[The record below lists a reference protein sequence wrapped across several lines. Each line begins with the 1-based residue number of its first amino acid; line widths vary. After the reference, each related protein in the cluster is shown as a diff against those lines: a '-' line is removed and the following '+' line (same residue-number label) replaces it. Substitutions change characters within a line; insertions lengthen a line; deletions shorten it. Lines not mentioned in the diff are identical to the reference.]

1 VPPKL
6 HLVLLVHAHQPV
18 GNFDHVFEQSYARCY
33 LPFVEVLERHP
44 NVHVGLHYSG
54 PLLTWIEQH
63 HPEYLDSLRTMVG
76 KGQVEMVGGGFY
88 EPILISIPSADQREQ
103 IVQLADYVEQH
114 FGKRPTGA
122 WLAERVWEPQLASV
136 LAEAEVAYTV
146 LDDIHFLS
154 AGFEQAELFGDYIA
168 EDKGQ
173 TIRIIPGQ
181 KSLRYLI
188 PWDTV
193 DKVMVHLHETHAAH
207 PDGIAAMG
215 DDMEKFGGW
224 PGTFDHC
231 FQEGWLDNLFAAFE
245 QNSSWLDVC
254 SPAEYLVTHKPI
266 GRADLPTASYT
277 EMMEWALPTRTR
289 ERYNALLK
297 EFSAR
302 PEVLSFLRGCP
313 WRGFFRKYSESNLL
327 HKKMLR
333 VAGRIAKAPKR
344 RSGSKAA
351 EELTLARDLL
361 HRAQCNDAYWH
372 GIFGGL
378 YAPHLR
384 TEISRNLIRA
394 EAIADRHT
402 PGGVAPRVET
412 LDYDG
417 DGVDELLFTAPEYQA
432 LVKPSDGG
440 TLAALDFRPTS
451 STLINSIL
459 RRPEPYHSRL
469 RDPNYRPAT
478 STASAYEQTKVKET
492 GLDRFLLYDRWSRHA
507 FRIFLFDP
515 SRTPADY
522 QALQLREDPGFAG
535 GLFTVDNSS
544 SQTADLVREAV
555 IVRPGGNSAP
565 GTDVSISKHFSF
577 GPAPRGC
584 EVACELRVKFKSA
597 TATPIAIGLESVV
610 NLLAPNADD
619 RYFET
624 PDGPQ
629 NLKFSGVVPGPTLRM
644 EDGWQRI
651 KIALH
656 APAATQF
663 WIAPIETVSESEEG
677 FERVYQGSQVLAVWY
692 PDFASEKSW
701 LGRLVCRIEEIPEK

>member
-44 NVHVGLHYSG
+44 SVHTGLHYSG
-54 PLLTWIEQH
+54 PLLSWIETH
-63 HPEYLDSLRTMVG
+63 HPEYFERLKTLV
-76 KGQVEMVGGGFY
+76 KNGQVEMVGGGFY
-88 EPILISIPSADQREQ
+88 EPILISIPPGDQHDQ
-103 IVQLADYVEQH
+103 IVRLADYVEHH
-114 FGKRPTGA
+114 FGKRPAGA

-136 LAEAEVAYTV
+136 LAEASVAYTV

-154 AGFEQAELFGDYIA
+154 AGFEQDELFGDYIA

-193 DKVMVHLHETHAAH
+193 DKVMAHLHETSAVH
-207 PDGIAAMG
+207 PDGLAAMG

-224 PGTFDHC
+224 PGTFEHC
-231 FQEGWLDNLFAAFE
+231 FQEGWLDNLFIAFQ
-245 QNSSWLDVC
+245 QNSAWLDVC
-254 SPAEYLVTHKPI
+254 TPSEYLDAHKPF

-297 EFSAR
+297 EFSSR
-302 PEVLSFLRGCP
+302 TEVLSFLRGCP
-313 WRGFFRKYSESNLL
+313 WRGFFRKYSESNLM

-333 VAGRIAKAPKR
+333 VARRLTAAPKR
-344 RSGSKAA
+344 RLGSKAA
-351 EELTLARDLL
+351 DELADARDLL
-361 HRAQCNDAYWH
+361 QRAQCNDAYWH

-384 TEISRNLIRA
+384 TDISRNLIRA

-402 PGGVAPRVET
+402 PGGIPPRVET

-432 LVKPSDGG
+432 LMKPSDGG
-440 TLAALDFRPTS
+440 TLAALDFRPTA

-469 RDPNYRPAT
+469 RDPSYRPAT
-478 STASAYEQTKVKET
+478 STAAAFEQTKVKET
-492 GLDRFLLYDRWSRHA
+492 GLERFLLYDRWPRHA
-507 FRIFLFDP
+507 FRLFLFDP
-515 SRTPADY
+515 SRSSAGY
-522 QALQLREDPGFAG
+522 EALKLQEDPGFAG
-535 GLFTVDNSS
+535 GTFTVDNSS
-544 SQTADLVREAV
+544 SHSAELVRNAV
-555 IVRPGGNSAP
+555 MGWPGDQSTSRPELSV
-565 GTDVSISKHFSF
+565 TKHFSL

-584 EVACELRVKFKSA
+584 ELACELRLKFKSA
-597 TATPIAIGLESVV
+597 IERPIAIGLESVV
-610 NLLAPNADD
+610 NLLAPSAAD
-619 RYFET
+619 RFFET

-629 NLKFSGVVPGPTLRM
+629 NLRFSGVVPGPTLRL
-644 EDGWQRI
+644 EDGWQRVR
-651 KIALH
+651 IALH
-656 APAATQF
+656 APGAQQF

-677 FERVYQGSQVLAVWY
+677 FERVYQGSQILAVWY
-692 PDFASEKSW
+692 PDFAGEKSW
-701 LGRLVCRIEEIPEK
+701 LGRLVWRIEEI

>member
-1 VPPKL
+1 VPQKL

-18 GNFDHVFEQSYARCY
+18 GNFHHVFEQSYARCY

-44 NVHVGLHYSG
+44 NVRVGLHYSG
-54 PLLTWIEQH
+54 PLLTWIEEH
-63 HPEYLDSLRTMVG
+63 HPEYFELLKRLVDQ
-76 KGQVEMVGGGFY
+76 GQVELVGGGFY
-88 EPILISIPSADQREQ
+88 EPILISIPAVDQQEQ
-103 IVQLADYVEQH
+103 IVQLADYVEHH
-114 FGKRPTGA
+114 FGKRPSGA

-136 LAEAEVAYTV
+136 LAEAHVGYTV

-193 DKVMVHLHETHAAH
+193 DKVMANLRETFVTH

-224 PGTFDHC
+224 PGTFEHC
-231 FQEGWLDNLFAAFE
+231 YQENWLDNLFAAFE
-245 QNSSWLDVC
+245 QNSDWLDIC
-254 SPAEYLVTHKPI
+254 TPGEFLATHKPM

-289 ERYNALLK
+289 ERYNTLLK
-297 EFSAR
+297 EFSSR
-302 PEVLSFLRGCP
+302 DEVLSFLRGCP
-313 WRGFFRKYSESNLL
+313 WRGFFRKYSESNLM

-333 VAGRIAKAPKR
+333 VAGRVVKAPKR
-344 RSGSKAA
+344 RPGSKAA
-351 EELTLARDLL
+351 DELAAARDLL

-384 TEISRNLIRA
+384 TDIFRNLIRA
-394 EAIADRHT
+394 EVIADRHT
-402 PGGVAPRVET
+402 PGGIAPRVET

-417 DGVDELLFTAPEYQA
+417 DGTDELLFTAPEYQA

-440 TLAALDFRPTS
+440 TLAALDFRPTA

-478 STASAYEQTKVKET
+478 ATAAYEQTKVKET
-492 GLDRFLLYDRWSRHA
+492 GLDRFLLYDRWPRHT
-507 FRIFLFDP
+507 FRLFLFDP
-515 SRTPADY
+515 SRDSEDY
-522 QALQLREDPGFAG
+522 ESLKLQEDPGFAG
-535 GLFTVDNSS
+535 GIFTVGNSS
-544 SQTADLVREAV
+544 ARDAELMREGALAWPGDKFTAGPELSV
-555 IVRPGGNSAP
+555 
-565 GTDVSISKHFSF
+565 TKHFSV

-584 EVACELRVKFKSA
+584 EVACELRLKFKSPVER
-597 TATPIAIGLESVV
+597 PIAIGLESVV
-610 NLLAPNADD
+610 KFLAPGSPD
-619 RYFET
+619 RFFET
-624 PDGPQ
+624 PQGPQ
-629 NLKFSGVVPGPTLRM
+629 NLRFSGVLPGPTLRV
-644 EDGWQRI
+644 EDGWQRV

-656 APAATQF
+656 APAARHF

-677 FERVYQGSQVLAVWY
+677 FERVYQGSQILCVWY
-692 PDFASEKSW
+692 PNLANEKAW
-701 LGRLVCRIEEIPEK
+701 LGRLVWRVEEL

>member
-1 VPPKL
+1 M
-6 HLVLLVHAHQPV
+6 
-18 GNFDHVFEQSYARCY
+18 
-33 LPFVEVLERHP
+33 VE
-44 NVHVGLHYSG
+44 S
-54 PLLTWIEQH
+54 
-63 HPEYLDSLRTMVG
+63 
-76 KGQVEMVGGGFY
+76 GQVEMLGGGFY
-88 EPILISIPSADQREQ
+88 EPILISIPSADQHDQ
-103 IVQLADYVEQH
+103 IVQLADYVEHH
-114 FGKRPTGA
+114 FGKRPSGA

-136 LAEAEVAYTV
+136 LAEAKVGYTV

-154 AGFEQAELFGDYIA
+154 AGFEQVELFGDYIA

-193 DKVMVHLHETHAAH
+193 ERTMAHLQETFAAH

-224 PGTFDHC
+224 PGTFEHC
-231 FQEGWLDNLFAAFE
+231 FQDGWLDSLFAAFE
-245 QNSSWLDVC
+245 QNSSWLDAC
-254 SPAEYLVTHKPI
+254 TPSEYLTAHKPI

-297 EFSAR
+297 EFTSR

-313 WRGFFRKYSESNLL
+313 WRGFFRKYAESNLL

-333 VAGRIAKAPKR
+333 VADRIAKAPKR
-344 RSGSKAA
+344 RAGSKAA
-351 EELTLARDLL
+351 EELANARDLL

-384 TEISRNLIRA
+384 TEIWRNLICA

-402 PGGVAPRVET
+402 PGGLAPRVET

-432 LVKPSDGG
+432 LLKPSDGG

-478 STASAYEQTKVKET
+478 STASAYEQTKVKES
-492 GLDRFLLYDRWSRHA
+492 GLDRFLQYDRWPRHS
-507 FRIFLFDP
+507 FRIFVFDP
-515 SRTPADY
+515 SRTAADY
-522 QALQLREDPGFAG
+522 ESLHLQEDAGFAA
-535 GLFTVDNSS
+535 GLFTVDASS
-544 SQTADLVREAV
+544 SQDAELVRHAV
-555 IVRPGGNSAP
+555 IAWPGDKSGSGAEA
-565 GTDVSISKHFSF
+565 TITKHFSL

-597 TATPIAIGLESVV
+597 IAKPIAIGLESVV
-610 NLLAPNADD
+610 NLLAPDAAD
-619 RYFET
+619 RFFET

-629 NLKFSGVVPGPTLRM
+629 NLRFTGAVPGPTLRM
-644 EDGWQRI
+644 EDGWQRV

-656 APAATQF
+656 APGAQHF
-663 WIAPIETVSESEEG
+663 WVAPIETVSESEEG
-677 FERVYQGSQVLAVWY
+677 FERVYQGSQILAVWY
-692 PDFASEKSW
+692 PDFAKEKSW
-701 LGRLVCRIEEIPEK
+701 LGRLVWRVEEIPETKAKL

>member
-33 LPFVEVLERHP
+33 LPFVEVLARHP
-44 NVHVGLHYSG
+44 DVRVGLHYTG

-63 HPEYLDSLRTMVG
+63 HPEYFELLKSLVA
-76 KGQVEMVGGGFY
+76 KGQVELAGGGFY
-88 EPILISIPSADQREQ
+88 EPILISIPAIDQHHQ
-103 IVQLADYVEQH
+103 IVKLADYVEEH
-114 FGKRPTGA
+114 FGKRPSGA

-136 LAEAEVAYTV
+136 LAEANVRYTV

-154 AGFEQAELFGDYIA
+154 AGFEEKELFGDYIA

-193 DKVMVHLHETHAAH
+193 EKVIANLRETFEAH
-207 PDGIAAMG
+207 PDGITAMG

-224 PGTFDHC
+224 PGTFEHC
-231 FQEGWLDNLFAAFE
+231 YQEDWLDNLFAAFE
-245 QNSSWLDVC
+245 QNSDWLDVC
-254 SPAEYLVTHKPI
+254 TPSEYLSTHKPL

-297 EFSAR
+297 EFNSR
-302 PEVLSFLRGCP
+302 SEVLSFLRGCP

-333 VAGRIAKAPKR
+333 TAGRITNSPKR
-344 RSGSKAA
+344 RVGSKAA
-351 EELTLARDLL
+351 EELAKARDLL
-361 HRAQCNDAYWH
+361 HHAQCNDAYWH

-384 TEISRNLIRA
+384 TDISRNLIRA

-402 PGGVAPRVET
+402 PGGMAARVET

-440 TLAALDFRPTS
+440 TLAALDFRPTA

-469 RDPNYRPAT
+469 RDPHYRPAT
-478 STASAYEQTKVKET
+478 STASAYEQTKVKEA
-492 GLDRFLLYDRWSRHA
+492 GLEKFLLYDRWPRHT
-507 FRIFLFDP
+507 FRLFLFDP
-515 SRTPADY
+515 SRSPADY
-522 QALQLREDPGFAG
+522 EALKLQEDPGFAG
-535 GLFTVDNSS
+535 GVFAIDSAS
-544 SQTADLVREAV
+544 AHDAELVREGLV
-555 IVRPGGNSAP
+555 LLSGDSFAP
-565 GTDVSISKHFSF
+565 RVELSVTKHLSF

-584 EVACELRVKFKSA
+584 ELACELRLKFKSA
-597 TATPIAIGLESVV
+597 FERPMAIGLESVV
-610 NLLAPNADD
+610 NLLAPGAKD
-619 RYFET
+619 RFFET
-624 PDGPQ
+624 PQGPQ
-629 NLKFSGVVPGPTLRM
+629 DLRFSGELLGPTLRM
-644 EDGWQRI
+644 EDGWQRL

-656 APAATQF
+656 APGARHF
-663 WIAPIETVSESEEG
+663 WIAPVETVSESEEG
-677 FERVYQGSQVLAVWY
+677 FERVYQGSQILAVWY
-692 PDFASEKSW
+692 PDIANEKSW
-701 LGRLVCRIEEIPEK
+701 LGRLVWRVEEI

>member
-1 VPPKL
+1 VPAKL
-6 HLVLLVHAHQPV
+6 HLVLLVHAHQPC
-18 GNFDHVFEQSYARCY
+18 GNFGHVFEQSYVRCY

-44 NVHVGLHYSG
+44 DAHVGLHYSG

-63 HPEYLDSLRTMVG
+63 HPEYFERLKVLVRR
-76 KGQVEMVGGGFY
+76 GQVEMVGGGFY
-88 EPILISIPSADQREQ
+88 EPILISIPSADQHDQ
-103 IVQLADYVEQH
+103 IVRLADYVEHH
-114 FGKRPTGA
+114 FGKRPSGA

-136 LAEAEVAYTV
+136 LAEAGAGYTV

-154 AGFEQAELFGDYIA
+154 AGFEQTELFGDYIA

-173 TIRIIPGQ
+173 TIRIVPGQ

-193 DKVMVHLHETHAAH
+193 DRVMAHLRQTAAAH
-207 PDGIAAMG
+207 PGGIAAMG

-224 PGTFDHC
+224 PGTYEHC
-231 FQEGWLDNLFAAFE
+231 YQENWLDHLFAAFE
-245 QNSSWLDVC
+245 QNSEWLDVATP
-254 SPAEYLVTHKPI
+254 SEYLSTHKPV

-289 ERYNALLK
+289 QRYNALLK
-297 EFSAR
+297 EFDSR

-333 VAGRIAKAPKR
+333 VASRIAAAPKR

-351 EELTLARDLL
+351 EDLAKARDFLQ
-361 HRAQCNDAYWH
+361 RAQCNDAYWH

-384 TEISRNLIRA
+384 TDISRNLIRA
-394 EAIADRHT
+394 EVLADRHT
-402 PGGVAPRVET
+402 PSAMVPRVES

-417 DGVDELLFTAPEYQA
+417 DGVDELLFTSPEVQA

-440 TLAALDFRPTS
+440 TLVSLDFRPTN

-459 RRPEPYHSRL
+459 RRPEAYHTRL
-469 RDPNYRPAT
+469 RDADYRPAT
-478 STASAYEQTKVKET
+478 ATASAYEQTKVKET
-492 GLDRFLLYDRWSRHA
+492 GLDRFLLYDRWPRHT
-507 FRIFLFDP
+507 FRLFLFDP
-515 SRTPADY
+515 LRNFADY
-522 QALQLREDPGFAG
+522 EALRLQEDPEFAG
-535 GLFTVDNSS
+535 GVFTVDSS
-544 SQTADLVREAV
+544 TSHGTELVREGTLSPLGEHLAS
-555 IVRPGGNSAP
+555 GGHLTVTKQLSL
-565 GTDVSISKHFSF
+565 

-584 EVACELRVKFKSA
+584 EVACELRIKFQS
-597 TATPIAIGLESVV
+597 PVEGPLAIGLESVV
-610 NLLAPNADD
+610 NLLAPNAEN
-619 RYFET
+619 RFFET
-624 PDGPQ
+624 PDGPH
-629 NLKFSGVVPGPTLRM
+629 NLRFSGVLPGPTLRM
-644 EDGWQRI
+644 EDGWQRV

-656 APAATQF
+656 APAARQF

-677 FERVYQGSQVLAVWY
+677 FERVYQGSQILAVWY
-692 PDFASEKSW
+692 PDFANDNSW
-701 LGRLVCRIEEIPEK
+701 LGRLVWRIEEM

>member
-33 LPFVEVLERHP
+33 LPFVEVLTRHP
-44 NVHVGLHYSG
+44 NIHMGLHYTG

-63 HPEYLDSLRTMVG
+63 HPEYFVLLKRLVAT
-76 KGQVEMVGGGFY
+76 GQAELAGGGFY
-88 EPILISIPSADQREQ
+88 EPILISIPAIDQHEQ
-103 IVQLADYVEQH
+103 IVQLAEYVEHH
-114 FGKRPTGA
+114 FGERPSGA

-136 LAEAEVAYTV
+136 LAEAGVGYTV

-154 AGFEQAELFGDYIA
+154 AGFEQTELFGDYIA
-168 EDKGQ
+168 EDQGQ

-193 DKVMVHLHETHAAH
+193 DKVMAHLRETFEAH

-224 PGTFDHC
+224 PGTFEHC
-231 FQEGWLDNLFAAFE
+231 YQQQWLDDLFAAFE
-245 QNSSWLDVC
+245 QNSEWLDVC
-254 SPAEYLVTHKPI
+254 TPSKYLNSHKPI

-297 EFSAR
+297 EFNSRA
-302 PEVLSFLRGCP
+302 EVLSFLRGCP

-333 VAGRIAKAPKR
+333 AASRIANAPKR
-344 RSGSKAA
+344 RTGSKAA
-351 EELTLARDLL
+351 EDLAKARDLL

-384 TEISRNLIRA
+384 TDIARNLIRA

-402 PGGVAPRVET
+402 PGGMAARVET

-417 DGVDELLFTAPEYQA
+417 DGVEELLFTAPEYQA
-432 LVKPSDGG
+432 LLKPADGG
-440 TLAALDFRPTS
+440 TLAALDFRSTA

-469 RDPNYRPAT
+469 RDPDYRPAT
-478 STASAYEQTKVKET
+478 STASAYEQTKVKEA
-492 GLDRFLLYDRWSRHA
+492 GLERFLLYDRWPRHS
-507 FRIFLFDP
+507 FRLFLFDP
-515 SRTPADY
+515 SRGSADY
-522 QALQLREDPGFAG
+522 DALQLQEDAEFAG
-535 GLFTVDNSS
+535 GAFVVDSS
-544 SQTADLVREAV
+544 SAHGAELVREGLV
-555 IVRPGGNSAP
+555 VLSEDQSAP
-565 GTDVSISKHFSF
+565 EIELDVRKHFSF

-584 EVACELRVKFKSA
+584 ELACELRLKFKSA
-597 TATPIAIGLESVV
+597 RERPIAIGLESVV
-610 NLLAPNADD
+610 NLLAPGVAD
-619 RYFET
+619 RFFET
-624 PDGPQ
+624 PEGRKD
-629 NLKFSGVVPGPTLRM
+629 LRFSGELPGPTLRM
-644 EDGWQRI
+644 EDGWQHI

-656 APAATQF
+656 APGARHF
-663 WIAPIETVSESEEG
+663 WIAPVETVSESEEG
-677 FERVYQGSQVLAVWY
+677 FERVYQGSQILAVWY
-692 PDFASEKSW
+692 PDLAEKSW
-701 LGRLVCRIEEIPEK
+701 LGRLVWRVEEI

>member
-1 VPPKL
+1 MPPKL

-18 GNFDHVFEQSYARCY
+18 GNFDYVFEQSYARCY
-33 LPFVEVLERHP
+33 LPFVKVLERHP
-44 NVHVGLHYSG
+44 DIHVGLHYSG

-63 HPEYLDSLRTMVG
+63 HPEYFELLKRLVE
-76 KGQVEMVGGGFY
+76 KGQAELVGGGFY
-88 EPILISIPSADQREQ
+88 EPILISIPSADQHEQ
-103 IVQLADYVEQH
+103 IIHLADYVEHH
-114 FGKRPTGA
+114 FGKRPSGA

-136 LAEAEVAYTV
+136 LAEAGVGYTV

-154 AGFEQAELFGDYIA
+154 AGFEQSELFGDYIA

-188 PWDTV
+188 PWDTI
-193 DKVMVHLHETHAAH
+193 DKVVANLQESADAH
-207 PDGIAAMG
+207 PEGIAAMG

-224 PGTFDHC
+224 PGTFEHC
-231 FQEGWLDNLFAAFE
+231 YHEQWLDNLFAAFE
-245 QNSSWLDVC
+245 QNSDWLDVC
-254 SPAEYLVTHKPI
+254 SPGEYLAAHKPI

-297 EFSAR
+297 EFSSRA
-302 PEVLSFLRGCP
+302 EVLSFLRGCP
-313 WRGFFRKYSESNLL
+313 WRGFFRKYSESNLM

-333 VAGRIAKAPKR
+333 AARRIAAAPKR
-344 RSGSKAA
+344 RPGSKAA
-351 EELTLARDLL
+351 EELAKARDLL

-384 TEISRNLIRA
+384 TDISRNLIRA

-402 PGGVAPRVET
+402 PGGIAARVET

-432 LVKPSDGG
+432 LLKPSDGG
-440 TLAALDFRPTS
+440 TLAALDFRPTA

-469 RDPNYRPAT
+469 RDPSYRPAT
-478 STASAYEQTKVKET
+478 STAAAYEQTKVKEI
-492 GLDRFLLYDRWSRHA
+492 GLERFLLYDRWPRHT
-507 FRIFLFDP
+507 FRLFLFDP
-515 SRTPADY
+515 SRNSADY
-522 QALQLREDPGFAG
+522 EALKLREDPGFAG
-535 GLFTVDNSS
+535 GTYTVDGSS
-544 SQTADLVREAV
+544 SHDAELMRDAVLAWPRE
-555 IVRPGGNSAP
+555 NSALGP
-565 GTDVSISKHFSF
+565 ELSVTKHFSF

-584 EVACELRVKFKSA
+584 ELACELRLKFKS
-597 TATPIAIGLESVV
+597 PIERSLAVGLESVV
-610 NLLAPNADD
+610 NLLAPNAAD
-619 RYFET
+619 RFFET
-624 PDGPQ
+624 PNGPE
-629 NLKFSGVVPGPTLRM
+629 NLRFSGALPGPTLRM
-644 EDGWQRI
+644 EDGWQRV

-656 APAATQF
+656 APGAQHF
-663 WIAPIETVSESEEG
+663 WVAPIETVSESEEG
-677 FERVYQGSQVLAVWY
+677 FERVYQGSQILAVWY

-701 LGRLVCRIEEIPEK
+701 LGRLVWRVEEI

>member
-1 VPPKL
+1 M
-6 HLVLLVHAHQPV
+6 
-18 GNFDHVFEQSYARCY
+18 
-33 LPFVEVLERHP
+33 VE
-44 NVHVGLHYSG
+44 S
-54 PLLTWIEQH
+54 
-63 HPEYLDSLRTMVG
+63 
-76 KGQVEMVGGGFY
+76 GQVEMLGGGFY
-88 EPILISIPSADQREQ
+88 EPILISIPSADQHDQ
-103 IVQLADYVEQH
+103 IVQLADYVEHH
-114 FGKRPTGA
+114 FGKRPSGA

-136 LAEAEVAYTV
+136 LAEAKVGYTV

-154 AGFEQAELFGDYIA
+154 AGFEQVELFGDYIA

-193 DKVMVHLHETHAAH
+193 ERTMAHLQETFAAH

-224 PGTFDHC
+224 PGTFEHC
-231 FQEGWLDNLFAAFE
+231 FQDGWLDSLFAAFE
-245 QNSSWLDVC
+245 QNSSWLDAC
-254 SPAEYLVTHKPI
+254 TPSEYLTAHKPI

-297 EFSAR
+297 EFTSR

-313 WRGFFRKYSESNLL
+313 WRGFFRKYAESNLL

-333 VAGRIAKAPKR
+333 VADRIAKAPKR
-344 RSGSKAA
+344 RAGSKAA
-351 EELTLARDLL
+351 EELANARDLL

-384 TEISRNLIRA
+384 TEIWRNLICA

-402 PGGVAPRVET
+402 PGGIASRVET

-432 LVKPSDGG
+432 LLKPSDGG

-478 STASAYEQTKVKET
+478 STASAYEQTKVKES
-492 GLDRFLLYDRWSRHA
+492 GLDRFLQYDRWPRHS
-507 FRIFLFDP
+507 FRIFVFDP
-515 SRTPADY
+515 SRTAADY
-522 QALQLREDPGFAG
+522 ESLHLQEDAGFAA
-535 GLFTVDNSS
+535 GLFTVDASS
-544 SQTADLVREAV
+544 SQDAELVRHAV
-555 IVRPGGNSAP
+555 IAWPGDKSGSGAEA
-565 GTDVSISKHFSF
+565 TITKHFSL

-597 TATPIAIGLESVV
+597 IAKPIAIGLESVV
-610 NLLAPNADD
+610 NLLAPDAAD
-619 RYFET
+619 RFFET

-629 NLKFSGVVPGPTLRM
+629 NLRFTGAVPGPTLRM
-644 EDGWQRI
+644 EDGWQRV

-656 APAATQF
+656 APGAQHF
-663 WIAPIETVSESEEG
+663 WVAPIETVSESEEG
-677 FERVYQGSQVLAVWY
+677 FERVYQGSQILAVWY
-692 PDFASEKSW
+692 PDFAKEKSW
-701 LGRLVCRIEEIPEK
+701 LGRLVWRVEEIPETKAKL

>member
-1 VPPKL
+1 VPAKL
-6 HLVLLVHAHQPV
+6 HLVLLVHAHQPC
-18 GNFDHVFEQSYARCY
+18 GNFGHVFEQSYARCY
-33 LPFVEVLERHP
+33 LPFVDVLERHP
-44 NVHVGLHYSG
+44 DAHVGLHYSG

-63 HPEYLDSLRTMVG
+63 HPEYFERLKVLVRR
-76 KGQVEMVGGGFY
+76 GQVEMVGGGFY
-88 EPILISIPSADQREQ
+88 EPILISIPSADQHDQ
-103 IVQLADYVEQH
+103 IVRLADYVEHH
-114 FGKRPTGA
+114 FGTRPSGA

-136 LAEAEVAYTV
+136 LAEAGVGYTV

-154 AGFEQAELFGDYIA
+154 AGFEQPELFGDYIA

-173 TIRIIPGQ
+173 TIRIVPGQ

-193 DKVMVHLHETHAAH
+193 DRVMAHLRQTAAAH
-207 PDGIAAMG
+207 PGGVAAMG

-224 PGTFDHC
+224 PGTYEHC
-231 FQEGWLDNLFAAFE
+231 YQENWLDHLFEAFE
-245 QNSSWLDVC
+245 QNSEWLDVATP
-254 SPAEYLVTHKPI
+254 SEYLSTHKPV

-297 EFSAR
+297 EFDSR

-333 VAGRIAKAPKR
+333 VASRIAAAPRR

-351 EELTLARDLL
+351 EDLAKARDFLQ
-361 HRAQCNDAYWH
+361 RAQCNDAYWH

-384 TEISRNLIRA
+384 TDISRNLIRA
-394 EAIADRHT
+394 EVLADRHT
-402 PGGVAPRVET
+402 PSAMVPRVES

-417 DGVDELLFTAPEYQA
+417 DGVDELLFTSPEVQA

-440 TLAALDFRPTS
+440 TLVSLDFRPTN

-459 RRPEPYHSRL
+459 RRPEAYHTRL
-469 RDPNYRPAT
+469 RDPDYRPAT
-478 STASAYEQTKVKET
+478 ATASAYEQTKVKET
-492 GLDRFLLYDRWSRHA
+492 GLDRFLLYDRWPRHT
-507 FRIFLFDP
+507 FRLFLFDP
-515 SRTPADY
+515 VRNSADY
-522 QALQLREDPGFAG
+522 EALRLQEDPGFAG
-535 GLFTVDNSS
+535 GVFTVDSS
-544 SQTADLVREAV
+544 SSHGTELVREGTLG
-555 IVRPGGNSAP
+555 RLGEHLTSGGHLTVTKQLSL
-565 GTDVSISKHFSF
+565 

-584 EVACELRVKFKSA
+584 EVACELRIKFKS
-597 TATPIAIGLESVV
+597 PVEGPLAIGLESVV
-610 NLLAPNADD
+610 NLLAPNAEN
-619 RYFET
+619 RFFET
-624 PDGPQ
+624 PDGPH
-629 NLKFSGVVPGPTLRM
+629 NLRFSGVLPGPTLRM
-644 EDGWQRI
+644 EDGWQRV

-656 APAATQF
+656 APAARQF

-677 FERVYQGSQVLAVWY
+677 FERVYQGSQILAVWY
-692 PDFASEKSW
+692 PDFANDNSW
-701 LGRLVCRIEEIPEK
+701 LGRLVWRIEEM

>member
-1 VPPKL
+1 
-6 HLVLLVHAHQPV
+6 
-18 GNFDHVFEQSYARCY
+18 
-33 LPFVEVLERHP
+33 
-44 NVHVGLHYSG
+44 
-54 PLLTWIEQH
+54 
-63 HPEYLDSLRTMVG
+63 MVG
-76 KGQVEMVGGGFY
+76 SGQVEMLGGGFY
-88 EPILISIPSADQREQ
+88 EPILISIPSADQHDQ
-103 IVQLADYVEQH
+103 IVQLADYVEQS

-136 LAEAEVAYTV
+136 LAEAKVGYTV

-154 AGFEQAELFGDYIA
+154 AGFEQVELFGDYIA

-193 DKVMVHLHETHAAH
+193 ERTMAHLQETFAAH

-224 PGTFDHC
+224 PGTFEHC
-231 FQEGWLDNLFAAFE
+231 FQEGWLDSLFAAFE
-245 QNSSWLDVC
+245 RNSSWLDAC
-254 SPAEYLVTHKPI
+254 TPSEYLTAHKPV

-297 EFSAR
+297 EFTSR

-313 WRGFFRKYSESNLL
+313 WRGFFRKYAESNLL

-333 VAGRIAKAPKR
+333 VADRIAKAPKR
-344 RSGSKAA
+344 RAGSKAA
-351 EELTLARDLL
+351 EELANARDLL

-384 TEISRNLIRA
+384 TEICRNLIRA

-402 PGGVAPRVET
+402 PGGLAPRVET

-432 LVKPSDGG
+432 LLKPSDGG
-440 TLAALDFRPTS
+440 TLAALDFRPTCA
-451 STLINSIL
+451 TLINSIL
-459 RRPEPYHSRL
+459 RRPEPYHTRL

-478 STASAYEQTKVKET
+478 STASAYEQTKVKER
-492 GLDRFLLYDRWSRHA
+492 GLDRFLQYDRWPRHS
-507 FRIFLFDP
+507 FRIFVFDP
-515 SRTPADY
+515 SRTAADY
-522 QALQLREDPGFAG
+522 EALHLQEDAGFAA
-535 GLFTVDNSS
+535 GLFTVETSS
-544 SQTADLVREAV
+544 SQDAELVRHGAIAWLGDKSASSAEAT
-555 IVRPGGNSAP
+555 I
-565 GTDVSISKHFSF
+565 TKHFSL

-597 TATPIAIGLESVV
+597 IAKSIAIGLESVV
-610 NLLAPNADD
+610 NLLAPDAPD
-619 RYFET
+619 RFFET

-629 NLKFSGVVPGPTLRM
+629 NLRFSGAVPGPTLRM
-644 EDGWQRI
+644 EDGWQRV

-656 APAATQF
+656 APGAQNF
-663 WIAPIETVSESEEG
+663 WVAPIETVSESEEG
-677 FERVYQGSQVLAVWY
+677 FERVYQGSQILAVWY
-692 PDFASEKSW
+692 PDFAKEKSW
-701 LGRLVCRIEEIPEK
+701 LGRLVWRIEEIPQLQN